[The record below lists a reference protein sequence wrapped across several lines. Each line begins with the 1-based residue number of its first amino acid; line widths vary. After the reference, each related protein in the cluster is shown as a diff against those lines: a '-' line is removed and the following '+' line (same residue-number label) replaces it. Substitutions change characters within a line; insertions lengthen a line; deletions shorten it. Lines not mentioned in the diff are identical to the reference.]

1 MNKFATLLIILFL
14 SGCASQQQQQQP
26 PQPPQPPT
34 PPSSPSPPPQ
44 PSPPKE
50 EEGKK
55 GEESSEDAGEQSEQE
70 GQEQEGGLE
79 LPEVGGE
86 ESGQE
91 GGLELPEVGGEESED
106 GDEDSDTTSKDKDC
120 GGIILIGDVGGMG
133 DTGECSDNPNETSE
147 SETSEEESGGGA
159 TSEEESSADESGG
172 GAVVSEG
179 ESGGSAG
186 EVGQYPEESSAERME
201 RLSEEL
207 NKSIEDFDGI
217 LMEEQREISSVSRN
231 MEGFGDGEMR
241 QAGKIGLGQQEG
253 GEPSGSTISILNPE
267 GRRAASIERL
277 SKEDIQSRVP
287 EDIILIDDDVVGKQL
302 YEAAVSEDDPELRE
316 RLWEE
321 YRKYKR
327 Y

>member
-1 MNKFATLLIILFL
+1 
-14 SGCASQQQQQQP
+14 
-26 PQPPQPPT
+26 
-34 PPSSPSPPPQ
+34 
-44 PSPPKE
+44 
-50 EEGKK
+50 
-55 GEESSEDAGEQSEQE
+55 
-70 GQEQEGGLE
+70 
-79 LPEVGGE
+79 
-86 ESGQE
+86 
-91 GGLELPEVGGEESED
+91 ELPEVGGEESED